1 MTRTR
6 WIIVLASALA
16 LLATGCGG
24 GISSTEKQTEAA
36 WLEQR
41 AAWLSDFNETGP
53 QAFSKAAA
61 EDFSAESLLPS
72 MLVMRTCITV
82 LEVTVGPPPTERA
95 IPIWDDTLAGC
106 HHFAAAAGYIEDAI
120 DLRRSGVDRRGCP
133 RVGASYAKNRRG
145 DHEDWSVVVSRENA
159 AARGFKAR
167 AAARS
172 GADALP
178 SSLRDG
184 KR

>member
-1 MTRTR
+1 MTRIR
-6 WIIVLASALA
+6 WIVVLASALA

-41 AAWLSDFNETGP
+41 AAWLIDFNETGP

-61 EDFSAESLLPS
+61 ADFSAESLLPS

-95 IPIWDDTLAGC
+95 MPIWDDTLAGC

-120 DLRRSGVDRRGCP
+120 DFDDQGLIDAAV
-133 RVGASYAKNRRG
+133 
-145 DHEDWSVVVSRENA
+145 RELEQATQRIDA
-159 AARGFKAR
+159 ATTKIGQL
-167 AAARS
+167 S
-172 GADALP
+172 
-178 SSLRDG
+178 
-184 KR
+184 